1 MNEKITPVSIAAKM
15 WAHSALVLSAGIFVY
30 ALITEPGFS
39 FFILVVALIATI
51 TGSFPAFV
59 ILIFLIPFISKVFA
73 HYASRIIALNAF
85 FLLIACAYGCL
96 AGFIANNPF
105 NQYASF
111 NLFFTTA
118 GYCTSAVLIAI
129 IIAFLIN
136 IKYIRIYFF
145 SPHKNITQM
154 QENLNQSLIQS
165 NKNSYST
172 KIWIKG
178 LITAALILL
187 MLIPTVFV
195 SNLVEERQ
203 QRQQEVKNE
212 VSSKWAGTQNITF
225 PYLYLP
231 YNVTVTEP
239 NGKVAVKKKSF
250 IILPENLNVSGS
262 VVTKQRQRSI
272 YTVLLYNSSLT
283 AKGDFF
289 IRMPGD
295 VDTSTIDWKN
305 CSVCFGISDFK
316 GIQQKITAKINNSY
330 YDLSAGLP
338 TSEIDTTGLSSSI
351 ILSADNIDKPLSF
364 ELPLKIKGSDQL
376 HFASL
381 AGNSHFTLTSNWNS
395 PSFDGNTLPSERNL
409 NNSGFEANWNFN
421 KTNLPFNTVI
431 KNFNFKKDDYLF
443 GVSLLQT
450 ADQYAKTLR
459 CVKYA
464 ILFIGLSF
472 SFFFI
477 VEIMQ
482 KKPFHPVQYV
492 LVGMALIVFYTLLLS
507 ISEFLLF
514 DVAYLI
520 ASLATVSL
528 ITLYA
533 RSHFKSWKI
542 ASVFAGV
549 ISSIYGFIFVLI
561 RLEDTALLVGS
572 IGLFVILAL
581 AMYASRK
588 INWYDGNLIENTA
601 LQNI

>member
-1 MNEKITPVSIAAKM
+1 LRCWFFFENPFSEYNTWS
-15 WAHSALVLSAGIFVY
+15 
-30 ALITEPGFS
+30 S
-39 FFILVVALIATI
+39 FFETTGYAITI
-51 TGSFPAFV
+51 
-59 ILIFLIPFISKVFA
+59 VFA
-73 HYASRIIALNAF
+73 TTIIAL
-85 FLLIACAYGCL
+85 
-96 AGFIANNPF
+96 
-105 NQYASF
+105 
-111 NLFFTTA
+111 
-118 GYCTSAVLIAI
+118 
-129 IIAFLIN
+129 LIN
-136 IKYIRIYFF
+136 IKSIKIFF
-145 SPHKNITQM
+145 TPPSQKINQM
-154 QENLNQSLIQS
+154 QENLNQPVKQNHHATYA
-165 NKNSYST
+165 NKL
-172 KIWIKG
+172 WIKG
-178 LITAALILL
+178 AITGALILL

-203 QRQQEVKNE
+203 QRQQEVKHE
-212 VSSKWAGTQNITF
+212 VSSKWAGIQTITF

-231 YNVTVTEP
+231 YSVTVTEP
-239 NGKVAVKKKSF
+239 NGKIYVQKKSV
-250 IILPENLNVSGS
+250 ILLPENLNVSGS
-262 VVTKQRQRSI
+262 VTTEQRQRSI

-283 AKGDFF
+283 AKGDFL
-289 IRMPGD
+289 IRLPD
-295 VDTSTIDWKN
+295 DIDASTIDWKN
-305 CSVCFGISDFK
+305 CTVCFGISDFK
-316 GIQQKITAKINNSY
+316 GIQQKITAKVNNNY

-338 TSEIDTTGLSSSI
+338 TSEIDTTGLSSPI
-351 ILSADNIDKPLSF
+351 MLSADNIGKQLVF

-376 HFASL
+376 HFAAL

-421 KTNLPFNTVI
+421 KANLPFKTVI
-431 KNFNFKKDDYLF
+431 KNFNFKKDDYSF
-443 GVSLLQT
+443 GVSLLQP

-492 LVGMALIVFYTLLLS
+492 LVGLALIIFYTLLLS

-514 DVAYLI
+514 DIAYLI
-520 ASLATVSL
+520 ASLSTVLL
-528 ITLYA
+528 IALYA
-533 RSHFKSWKI
+533 KSHFKSLAVSAI
-542 ASVFAGV
+542 FAGV
-549 ISSIYGFIFVLI
+549 IGSIYGFIFVLI

-588 INWYDGNLIENTA
+588 INWYGFDATQSKT